1 MYTRKRMKLI
11 GCNTAPTLILILV
24 YRQVNL
30 QRRLFMQLSILVL
43 NIHLI
48 YLLGLP
54 VLVG

>member
-30 QRRLFMQLSILVL
+30 
-43 NIHLI
+43 NED
-48 YLLGLP
+48 YLCN
-54 VLVG
+54 